1 MARGRE
7 ANKRRWRGG
16 RALYAARGGSEVL
29 WGGESSGRELA
40 GVGKQRAAAAAR
52 RGGGKGGHQ
61 EVKWDQEELG
71 RLCGTPNGGAGNRW
85 VRETAAASGGAIP
98 AKREEEEDEKRII
111 LQK

>member
-29 WGGESSGRELA
+29 RGGESSGGELA
-40 GVGKQRAAAAAR
+40 GVGKQGVAAAAR
-52 RGGGKGGHQ
+52 RGGGKRGQRG
-61 EVKWDQEELG
+61 VRWDHEELG
-71 RLCGTPNGGAGNRW
+71 RLCGTPNGSAGDLW
-85 VRETAAASGGAIP
+85 VRETVAASGGAIP